1 MLPGQPS
8 LLSGGGGDAI
18 AQRRNLSL
26 LLGLAFFFFFFSKHS
41 LPILILMSRFD
52 SNDEKLK

>member
-8 LLSGGGGDAI
+8 LLSGGGDAI

-26 LLGLAFFFFFFSKHS
+26 HLGLAFFFSLSKHS

-52 SNDEKLK
+52 SSDEKLK